1 MVCPEILGI
10 YRTQTFQTMYGC
22 AWTFKPKGYFLSY
35 LRIPEPQLQ
44 PKHLSWGFGE
54 EKKGSRPVSPILY
67 TISAPR
73 IKKNIK
79 ANLVYGQGGQK
90 IMVALFCNGLNLRV
104 IEFSVKPKAG

>member
-73 IKKNIK
+73 IKKKHQRKFGLWSGWTKN
-79 ANLVYGQGGQK
+79 NGG
-90 IMVALFCNGLNLRV
+90 IIL
-104 IEFSVKPKAG
+104 